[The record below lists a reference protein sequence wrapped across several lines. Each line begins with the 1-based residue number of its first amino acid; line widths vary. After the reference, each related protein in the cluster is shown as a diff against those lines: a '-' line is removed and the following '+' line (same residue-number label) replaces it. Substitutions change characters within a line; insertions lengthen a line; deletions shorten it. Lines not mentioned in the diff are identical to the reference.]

1 MPTRYPSSP
10 KLPPVPCWALP
21 CPQVSHVLLLV
32 TSADP
37 LSRQI
42 LVQVKEVLAKL
53 PTLVETTLKEVGA
66 PCQVPVPL
74 GVCEVPKR

>member
-1 MPTRYPSSP
+1 MSR
-10 KLPPVPCWALP
+10 
-21 CPQVSHVLLLV
+21 VLLLV

-37 LSRQI
+37 LSWQI

-66 PCQVPVPL
+66 PRRVLVPL